1 MFSLSRCDSAV
12 LARAKA
18 QRSAKARRRKRRGDM
33 STKIPVGV
41 LGATGAVGQ
50 KFVALLENH
59 PWFEL
64 TELAASDRSAGKRYE
79 DATLWRQYKPIPDR
93 LKDRIVKPCEPA
105 LDCRLVFSGLDS
117 SVAGEIEEDFARNG
131 HIVVT
136 NSRNHR
142 MDEDVP
148 LLIPEINPEHLG
160 LIKVQRE
167 RRGWSG
173 AIVTNPNCSTIGLVM
188 ALAPIHRAFGVKRV
202 IVATMQALS
211 GAGYPGHSA
220 IDMVGNVIP
229 FIGGGEEEKVE
240 TEPLKIMGVLDGDKI
255 RFADCRISAHTNRVF
270 VEDGHMECVSLELE
284 KKATPGEIAS
294 TLACFSSLP
303 QELRLP
309 SAPERPIIVT
319 AEKDRPQPRFDRD
332 AGNGMSAVVGRI
344 RECPVFDIRFVVLS
358 HNTIRGAAGA
368 AILNAELMKAQRLL
382 PD

>member
-1 MFSLSRCDSAV
+1 
-12 LARAKA
+12 
-18 QRSAKARRRKRRGDM
+18 M
-33 STKIPVGV
+33 SNKIKVGV

-50 KFVALLENH
+50 KFVTLLEDH

-64 TELAASDRSAGKRYE
+64 TELAASDRSAGKSYK
-79 DATLWRQYKPIPDR
+79 DAALWRQYKPIPER
-93 LKDRIVKPCEPA
+93 LKATKVKPCEPN
-105 LDCRLVFSGLDS
+105 LDCRVVFSGLDS
-117 SVAGEIEEDFARNG
+117 SVAGEVEESFATAG
-131 HIVVT
+131 YIVLS

-148 LLIPEINPEHLG
+148 LLVPEINPEHLD
-160 LIKVQRE
+160 LIRVQRKH
-167 RRGWSG
+167 RGWTG

-220 IDMVGNVIP
+220 IDMLGNVIP
-229 FIGGGEEEKVE
+229 FIGGEEDKME
-240 TEPLKIMGVLDGDKI
+240 TEPLKIMGTLDGDGI

-284 KKATPGEIAS
+284 KKATPDEVAS
-294 TLACFSSLP
+294 VLARFSSLP
-303 QELRLP
+303 QELKLP
-309 SAPERPIIVT
+309 SAPERPVIVT
-319 AEKDRPQPRFDRD
+319 DERDRPQPRFDRD

-344 RECPVFDIRFVVLS
+344 RECPVFDIRLVVLS

-368 AILNAELMKAQRLL
+368 AILNAELMKAQGYLG
-382 PD
+382 